1 MRTSMGAESA
11 CVQVAM
17 SLPGDRDAQRM
28 LLGEQPLS
36 KGRPLRP
43 LGSAAGRDGRS
54 TPTRSESLPGTSHQ
68 KHLERKADPGIG
80 RCPRRLGL
88 HGQTSG
94 RTMKQGHDCWFWIV
108 DAPFIY
114 LRLRSACH

>member
-1 MRTSMGAESA
+1 
-11 CVQVAM
+11 M

-43 LGSAAGRDGRS
+43 LGSGAGGERRS
-54 TPTRSESLPGTSHQ
+54 PPKRCENLPGTSNQ

-80 RCPRRLGL
+80 LCLSCPST
-88 HGQTSG
+88 H
-94 RTMKQGHDCWFWIV
+94 V
-108 DAPFIY
+108 
-114 LRLRSACH
+114 